1 MRIETIIILVT
12 GFFVAN
18 TYYEGKLIE
27 KTKNYISSYKKYYEI
42 FFYCF
47 LGLCFYLL
55 IRQNPNQGK
64 NMLMQASN
72 IVKFA
77 PVDKDAMS
85 ILNPIFNLTTGA
97 GALSTFGVNP
107 QEKRMMS
114 SGGSGK
120 RVVSETKKKWVASQ
134 QNWHCAN
141 CRAQLQAHFEVD
153 HKVRLDQGGS
163 NNVDNLVALCR
174 NCHGEKTSI
183 ENL

>member
-1 MRIETIIILVT
+1 MKIETIILLVT
-12 GFFVAN
+12 GFFFAN

-27 KTKNYISSYKKYYEI
+27 KGKFFIKSYKKYYEI
-42 FFYCF
+42 TFYCF

-55 IRQNPNQGK
+55 VRKNPHQGK

-72 IVKFA
+72 LVKFA

-97 GALSTFGVNP
+97 QALSSFGVTP
-107 QEKRMMS
+107 QEKRMLQ

-120 RVVSETKKKWVASQ
+120 RSVSETKKKWVASE
-134 QNWHCAN
+134 QNWHCGN
-141 CRAQLQAHFEVD
+141 CKAQLQAHFEVD
-153 HKVRLDQGGS
+153 HKIRLDQGGS